1 MCSTWGMLPNQ
12 HQLTLTE
19 NDPWMEFSSWASSLS
34 PGPLLP
40 YPVWSGVSLDS
51 PLLPTLLR
59 IRFLL
64 PNSLSSPAY
73 SVSNYFALS
82 CVISI
87 WITLLYDFNLDY
99 ATSFFTCA
107 YLCVFSK
114 HVILLKYVLK
124 LARNCHQHFTEYG
137 YKLRLSKHKETKHQ
151 KPLEKILI
159 EDIQKSGKLSHP
171 TN

>member
-1 MCSTWGMLPNQ
+1 MDGVL
-12 HQLTLTE
+12 
-19 NDPWMEFSSWASSLS
+19 FLS
-34 PGPLLP
+34 IF
-40 YPVWSGVSLDS
+40 PVTRPTS
-51 PLLPTLLR
+51 PLSCLVWCISGFPAPAHSFEDL
-59 IRFLL
+59 FLL

-82 CVISI
+82 CMISI

-99 ATSFFTCA
+99 ATSFFTCT

-151 KPLEKILI
+151 KPLEKIFI